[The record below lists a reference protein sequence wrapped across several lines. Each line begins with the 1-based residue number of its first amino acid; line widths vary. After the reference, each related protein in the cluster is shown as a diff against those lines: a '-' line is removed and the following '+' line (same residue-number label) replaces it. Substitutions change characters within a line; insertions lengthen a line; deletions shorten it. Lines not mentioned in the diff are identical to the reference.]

1 MLYKEKLGLTHAI
14 IPPIHLHVVWR
25 ADTGVVAN
33 SVVTCPWTTDS
44 GSFTFIHIYNP
55 KRKWYVNIEF
65 HSLEWSGTRGSIYM
79 LIMEENIHRAL
90 CNPDKNVD
98 VSFISVLSL
107 C

>member
-44 GSFTFIHIYNP
+44 RSFTFIHIYNP
-55 KRKWYVNIEF
+55 KRKWYVNTEI
-65 HSLEWSGTRGSIYM
+65 SLFRMVWDSGV
-79 LIMEENIHRAL
+79 NIH
-90 CNPDKNVD
+90 VD
-98 VSFISVLSL
+98 SGREHPQGTLQSG
-107 C
+107 